1 MSKLRIPWESGETR
15 EKDSPLHS
23 PPLGV
28 VGFSDILAKGIVL
41 SEIPLPVTH
50 TSPYVDS

>member
-1 MSKLRIPWESGETR
+1 MSKLRITMVISENTR
-15 EKDSPLHS
+15 KNSPLHS

-28 VGFSDILAKGIVL
+28 VGISDILPKGIVL